1 MFERCNE
8 EWRLVSN
15 VIVEN
20 NNEEEFC
27 ENERNVFS
35 KILNRF
41 TLFRTIDIQRQEKVF
56 DVYYPTKVE
65 TNLNIVEYQSYEQQ
79 EDRRFY

>member
-35 KILNRF
+35 KILNRIDLPF
-41 TLFRTIDIQRQEKVF
+41 ATTVRTNDKKRFSMFIIQPR
-56 DVYYPTKVE
+56 
-65 TNLNIVEYQSYEQQ
+65 
-79 EDRRFY
+79 